1 MDIEPQSIVHQV
13 IRLERTVAR
22 MVKRTISS
30 GSMSRRR
37 RKQRNSSVA
46 NKDSGHSIMAST
58 FCSSSRDASGKVSK
72 YASDDE
78 PSFHESGDGPSFNES
93 SHEELAVF
101 DKEIKDLT
109 SISVPETH
117 YRDYRTIN
125 QNEFFIECMINGEG
139 TSTVIHFFDK
149 NNNLCREVDE
159 LLEKTAKKFTTCKFL
174 RIDSAWTQ
182 FVSAK
187 LGIEK
192 FPTVLAIR
200 DKVVLDRLSD
210 FEGMDLFFSEDF
222 LHEWLVQ
229 TIPLINGHH
238 P

>member
-30 GSMSRRR
+30 GSMSSRR

-46 NKDSGHSIMAST
+46 NKDSGHSSP
-58 FCSSSRDASGKVSK
+58 SRDASGIVSK
-72 YASDDE
+72 YDSDDE
-78 PSFHESGDGPSFNES
+78 PSFHESDDGPSFNES
-93 SHEELAVF
+93 SHEGSPAF

-109 SISVPETH
+109 ISVPETH
-117 YRDYRTIN
+117 YSDYRTIN

-149 NNNLCREVDE
+149 NNNLCREMDE
-159 LLEKTAKKFTTCKFL
+159 FLEKMAKKFTTCKFL

-210 FEGMDLFFSEDF
+210 FEGMNLFFSEDF
-222 LHEWLVQ
+222 LHAWLVQ

>member
-1 MDIEPQSIVHQV
+1 MDVEPQSIVHQV
-13 IRLERTVAR
+13 LRLERTVTSMVAR
-22 MVKRTISS
+22 SISS
-30 GSMSRRR
+30 RSRRR
-37 RKQRNSSVA
+37 KHRKSSLPT
-46 NKDSGHSIMAST
+46 DSGHSMASSLG
-58 FCSSSRDASGKVSK
+58 SSCVSDVLSK
-72 YASDDE
+72 DVSDDE
-78 PSFHESGDGPSFNES
+78 PSFHGDEPGFIES
-93 SHEELAVF
+93 SHEESPFF
-101 DKEIKDLT
+101 DKDIT
-109 SISVPETH
+109 VSIPDTH
-117 YRDYRTIN
+117 YGDYRTIN
-125 QNEFFIECMINGEG
+125 QNEFFTECMINGEG

-174 RIDSAWTQ
+174 RIDSAWTH

>member
-1 MDIEPQSIVHQV
+1 MDVEPQSIVHQV
-13 IRLERTVAR
+13 IRLERTVIR

-30 GSMSRRR
+30 GSMSSRR
-37 RKQRNSSVA
+37 RKPWNSSVA
-46 NKDSGHSIMAST
+46 KDSGHSNAST
-58 FCSSSRDASGKVSK
+58 LCSSCDASGVVSK
-72 YASDDE
+72 DDSDDE
-78 PSFHESGDGPSFNES
+78 PSFHKSGDGPSFSES
-93 SHEELAVF
+93 SHEESPVF

-109 SISVPETH
+109 VSVPETH
-117 YRDYRTIN
+117 YGDYRTIN

-139 TSTVIHFFDK
+139 TSSVIHFFDK
-149 NNNLCREVDE
+149 ENDLCREVDE

-187 LGIEK
+187 LGIKK

-210 FEGMDLFFSEDF
+210 FEGMDLFFSEEF
-222 LHEWLVQ
+222 LHDWLVR
-229 TIPLINGHH
+229 TVPLIN
-238 P
+238 